1 MPSYKMCGQRLFE
14 YTGVQEWNK
23 LSLGINSLTNSVGFN
38 FKVKILFLE
47 RIFLIDIIELCF

>member
-47 RIFLIDIIELCF
+47 RIFF